1 MKIHAFEAPY
11 DSGRFKERM
20 GLGPSSLLKAG
31 LVSRLRFLGHEV
43 VINRIHIADDFACEI
58 KTAFAVASRVSA
70 AVSKARAQGVL
81 PVVLSG
87 NCNTAVGTLSG
98 LDPARTGVL
107 WFDAHGEFHTPE
119 TTQSGFL
126 DGMGLA
132 IATGQCWRRLA
143 ESIHNFIRVPPKNI
157 ILTGIRDV
165 DEEEQEL
172 LDKCGIQQIPAA
184 EIRERGISS
193 LLGPALQSLRRR
205 VDSIYVH
212 FDLDVCD
219 PSVANWNEWSTPGGL
234 SLSDMESTLEMLAG
248 GPPVAALGFASFNPQ
263 IDPDRSYELARK
275 LLDCALSV
283 AGI

>member
-1 MKIHAFEAPY
+1 
-11 DSGRFKERM
+11 
-20 GLGPSSLLKAG
+20 
-31 LVSRLRFLGHEV
+31 
-43 VINRIHIADDFACEI
+43 
-58 KTAFAVASRVSA
+58 VASRVSA